1 MSARTIKIGT
11 SGWSYPSGNGT
22 WNGIFYPP
30 KGRQFRSSGF
40 DELSYYAE
48 HFETVEINS
57 TFYRVPTP
65 QVTAQWAERTPNGFE
80 FSLKLYQKFTHPRMF
95 GNASHSTD
103 TDVTGSDVDLVRR
116 SLVPLQDA
124 GKLGVLLAQFPP
136 SFKNEPSTR
145 DYVSWLIS
153 AFAEVP
159 VAIEVR
165 HRSWSDDVGETLS
178 LLNELGA
185 AWVQIDE
192 PKFRFSIAQNHLPNV
207 GSLYYMRL
215 HGRNAESWWRHDA
228 AEDRYNY
235 HYSEVELKPFSE
247 TVDAASRVV
256 KKLYVFMNNHFA
268 AKAVANAVVLKHT
281 LGLPVRGEYPQAFIA
296 RYPEVAGIVT
306 PATRHSLLDS
316 PAGMTE

>member
-1 MSARTIKIGT
+1 MSAQTIKIGT
-11 SGWSYPSGNGT
+11 SGWSYPSGHGT
-22 WNGIFYPP
+22 WNGVFYPQ
-30 KGRQFRSSGF
+30 KGRRFRPSGF
-40 DELSYYAE
+40 DELTYYAE

-65 QVTAQWAERTPNGFE
+65 QVTAQWAERTPSGFE
-80 FSLKLYQKFTHPRMF
+80 FSLKLYQKFTHPKMF
-95 GNASHSTD
+95 REASQSTD
-103 TDVTGSDVDLVRR
+103 TDVTDTDVDLVRR

-145 DYVSWLIS
+145 DYLAWLIAS
-153 AFAEVP
+153 FPEVP
-159 VAIEVR
+159 VAIELR
-165 HRSWSDDVGETLS
+165 HRSWSDDVGETLT
-178 LLNELGA
+178 LLNTLGA

-192 PKFRFSIAQNHLPNV
+192 PKFRFSIAQNQLPNV

-235 HYSEVELKPFSE
+235 HYSDAELKPVAE
-247 TVDAASRVV
+247 TINAASRLV
-256 KKLYVFMNNHFA
+256 KKLYVYMNNHFA

-281 LGLPVRGEYPQAFIA
+281 LGLPARGEYPRAFIA

-306 PATRHSLLDS
+306 PAARHPLLES
-316 PAGMTE
+316 PAGVTE